1 MRAAVVR
8 EAGAVPVVEE
18 VGEPARGDGQALV
31 EVLAAPVNPIDLSIA
46 AGRFYAGPP
55 QTPYVP
61 GAEGVGR
68 VVEGDALAPGT
79 VVRFESPAGY
89 GRDGAMAERV
99 AVEEAGAIPL
109 PEGVDETLAAC
120 LGVAGLAAWLAL
132 EWRAR
137 LQEGETVLVLGATGA
152 VGQVA
157 VQGAKLLGAG
167 RVVAAGR
174 DAEALAYAAELGA
187 DATVELRGSVREMER
202 ALAQAAGG
210 AGYDVIVD
218 PVWGEP
224 AVAAARAAAIGAR
237 LVNLGQS
244 AAPEATLPSG
254 AVRGKLLEVLGH
266 SNAFAPP
273 EIKRTAFLRL
283 LEHARAGSIRLD
295 YERLPL
301 ERVAEAWER
310 QAGSPHRKLVLV
322 PNPSAPVGDS

>member
-8 EAGAVPVVEE
+8 EAGAVPAVED
-18 VGEPARGDGQALV
+18 VGEPVRGDGQALV

-61 GAEGVGR
+61 GTEGVGR
-68 VVEGDALAPGT
+68 VVEGDALAPGA

-120 LGVAGLAAWLAL
+120 LGIAGLAAWLAL

-137 LQEGETVLVLGATGA
+137 LREGETALVLGATGA

-174 DAEALAYAAELGA
+174 DAEALAHAAGLGA
-187 DATVELRGSVREMER
+187 DATVELRGSVEEMER

-244 AAPEATLPSG
+244 AAPEATLPSR
-254 AVRGKLLEVLGH
+254 AVRGKLLDVLGH
-266 SNAFAPP
+266 SNVLAPP
-273 EIKRTAFLRL
+273 EVKRSAFLRM
-283 LEHARAGSIRLD
+283 LEYAREGELRLD

-310 QAGSPHRKLVLV
+310 QAASPHRKLVLV
-322 PNPSAPVGDS
+322 PNPGA